1 MTILIAEDERHAATR
16 LESMIREMMLD
27 IESISIVSSVAGA
40 VKWLQNHPC
49 ADLLFFDIH
58 LGDGLSFEILEQI
71 KVKSPIIFT
80 TAYDQ
85 YAIEAFKHNSLDY
98 LLKPIDQ
105 NDLKRA
111 IDKYQNQQPLTASQ
125 TVIPNMHEWL
135 KIMQQLQK
143 PAYKDRFIVK
153 IGSHIKIIQ
162 QSKVLY
168 FFSFQKGTYLRTID
182 GRNHLIENTIEWIEQ
197 MVDPACFFRIN
208 RKYVIALTHIDD
220 IITESSS
227 RLKIKM
233 PQQEE
238 DDLIVA
244 RERVKEFREWI
255 DGVNH

>member
-1 MTILIAEDERHAATR
+1 
-16 LESMIREMMLD
+16 
-27 IESISIVSSVAGA
+27 
-40 VKWLQNHPC
+40 
-49 ADLLFFDIH
+49 
-58 LGDGLSFEILEQI
+58 
-71 KVKSPIIFT
+71 
-80 TAYDQ
+80 
-85 YAIEAFKHNSLDY
+85 
-98 LLKPIDQ
+98 
-105 NDLKRA
+105 
-111 IDKYQNQQPLTASQ
+111 
-125 TVIPNMHEWL
+125 
-135 KIMQQLQK
+135 MQQLQK

-162 QSKVLY
+162 QHNVLY

-197 MVDPACFFRIN
+197 VVDPASFFRIN
-208 RKYVIALTHIDD
+208 RKYVIALSHIND

-255 DGVNH
+255 DGVNY